1 MQAVAKQQD
10 AFQND
15 LYLKVKSLQ
24 KENLKL
30 WTKNDFIE
38 QYGRREIIEILN
50 IPKEKREDI
59 HKIVLDFFYYNLG
72 LRINPEEISV
82 IHRMNIP
89 GEKHPPI
96 YVKFI
101 SRKLKNLVMS
111 KKKYLRGQKN
121 RHGEE
126 FFIRENLTQYR
137 RELFEEAKDSL
148 KSWRYVWTKEGNI
161 FVRKSAN
168 SKTFKILTFEDLD
181 IIISN
186 SLQHIESME
195 T

>member
-1 MQAVAKQQD
+1 ME
-10 AFQND
+10 
-15 LYLKVKSLQ
+15 KS
-24 KENLKL
+24 
-30 WTKNDFIE
+30 
-38 QYGRREIIEILN
+38 
-50 IPKEKREDI
+50 
-59 HKIVLDFFYYNLG
+59 
-72 LRINPEEISV
+72 
-82 IHRMNIP
+82 
-89 GEKHPPI
+89 
-96 YVKFI
+96 
-101 SRKLKNLVMS
+101 
-111 KKKYLRGQKN
+111 
-121 RHGEE
+121 

-195 T
+195 A